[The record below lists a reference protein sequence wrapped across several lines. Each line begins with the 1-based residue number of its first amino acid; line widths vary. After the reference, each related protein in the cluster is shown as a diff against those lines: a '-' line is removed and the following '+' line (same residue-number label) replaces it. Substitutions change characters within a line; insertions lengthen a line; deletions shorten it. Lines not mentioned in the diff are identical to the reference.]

1 MAGPFLTA
9 GREEVLAVDPVSA
22 SVRKAALPEHRAP
35 VAPCIPRVP
44 SLAVDLQERARV
56 LERVP
61 VRERVPALVS
71 APAWAAHL
79 DSFHLPV
86 RRRVRSV
93 LAASNAAADSST
105 PRPRKAR

>member
-1 MAGPFLTA
+1 M
-9 GREEVLAVDPVSA
+9 DPVSA

-35 VAPCIPRVP
+35 VAPCILRVP

-61 VRERVPALVS
+61 ARERVPALVS
-71 APAWAAHL
+71 APAWAVHL
-79 DSFHLPV
+79 DSFRLLV

-93 LAASNAAADSST
+93 LAASNAAAASNIR
-105 PRPRKAR
+105 RPRKAR